1 MVLPTLSTTRLG
13 DGRGNEVGRLDRDAS
28 SDPTFRWRTTPNPTE
43 VGPQSDVLC
52 SPRRPPDL
60 TMTERERTEV
70 DVLCRVDRSLSLQL
84 VVTLLFDGVHTE
96 SDRSRTAI
104 QCPLNTPLPTGLNHD
119 GTEANRGDVLCRLVL
134 PRSYCSFSSLP
145 RLPRRSP
152 DFPEEFFSPV

>member
-1 MVLPTLSTTRLG
+1 MDEAMMSEDSIEMLVVTLLF
-13 DGRGNEVGRLDRDAS
+13 DGE
-28 SDPTFRWRTTPNPTE
+28 TTPNPTE

-84 VVTLLFDGVHTE
+84 AVTLLFDGVHTE

-104 QCPLNTPLPTGLNHD
+104 QCPLNTP
-119 GTEANRGDVLCRLVL
+119 AA
-134 PRSYCSFSSLP
+134 PRT
-145 RLPRRSP
+145 
-152 DFPEEFFSPV
+152 